1 MLSYDLIIIGGGPA
15 GIAAAVAAGRSG
27 VKTLLIEKYGFCGGM
42 ATAARVNPFA
52 GNCYINPHTGN
63 AGDIM
68 AGVFQEVLL
77 RLKSKNAVQ
86 RYLFSNTTKNF
97 YDAFEEEKLKIV
109 YDEMLFS
116 ANVTTLYH
124 TFLVSVSTSNNHIQS
139 IKIVNKSGL
148 QEIKAKYYIDSTG
161 DADLAANSGV
171 AFEVGRKEDGLC
183 QPCTLMFRMGGIDKE
198 RLLADGLKNGRQ
210 IVSDRFEEARN
221 SGRLDYPYK
230 PWVQFYEY
238 PRAGALHF
246 NMTRIWKNSVLKS
259 NELSQTEI
267 DGRKQAEIFTN
278 WVIAEV
284 PEFKNAY
291 LETMGVQVGVR
302 ESRRILGL
310 YQMTQEDIIQ
320 GSHFKD
326 GIARSGYFIDIHN
339 PTGSV
344 DQHMVKGD
352 ELKVKRDFIP
362 KEFYEIPFR
371 SLQQN
376 KVDNLLV
383 ACRAISTTYEA
394 HAATRV
400 MATMHAVG
408 EAAGIAIGIC
418 NKENSQP
425 SAIDGVKVRNQITY
439 MNQEITF

>member
-1 MLSYDLIIIGGGPA
+1 MVTFDLVVVGGGTA
-15 GIAAAVAAGRSG
+15 GISAAVAAGRMG

-52 GNCYINPHTGN
+52 GNCYINPQTGN
-63 AGDIM
+63 AGDIL
-68 AGVFQEVLL
+68 AGLFQEVLE

-86 RYLFSNTTKNF
+86 RYLFSNNTKNF
-97 YDAFEEEKLKIV
+97 YDSFEEEKLKIV

-116 ANVTTLYH
+116 ANVTVLYH
-124 TFLVSVSTSNNHIQS
+124 THLVSVSFSNNHIHS
-139 IKIVNKSGL
+139 IKVVNKSGL

-171 AFEVGRKEDGLC
+171 EFEVGRKEDGLC
-183 QPCTLMFRMGGIDKE
+183 QPCTLMFRMGGIEKE
-198 RLLADGLKNGRQ
+198 KLLADGLKNGRQ
-210 IVSDRFEEARN
+210 MVSIRFENARKT
-221 SGRLDYPYK
+221 GRLDYPYK
-230 PWVQFYEY
+230 PWVQFYDY
-238 PRAGALHF
+238 PRVGALHF

-259 NELSQTEI
+259 NEFSNTEI
-267 DGRKQAEIFTN
+267 EGRKQAETFAN
-278 WVIAEV
+278 WVIGDV
-284 PEFKNAY
+284 PEFKNAF

-302 ESRRILGL
+302 ESRRIVGL
-310 YQMTQEDIIQ
+310 YQMTQEDIVS
-320 GSHFKD
+320 GKRFND

-339 PTGSV
+339 PTGSI
-344 DQHMVKGD
+344 DQHMTKGD
-352 ELKVKRDFIP
+352 ELKVNRDFIP

-371 SLQQN
+371 ALQQN

-408 EAAGIAIGIC
+408 EAAGTAIGIC
-418 NKENSQP
+418 KNENSEP
-425 SAIDGVKVRNQITY
+425 SSLDGVKVRNQITY
-439 MNQEITF
+439 MNQDILY